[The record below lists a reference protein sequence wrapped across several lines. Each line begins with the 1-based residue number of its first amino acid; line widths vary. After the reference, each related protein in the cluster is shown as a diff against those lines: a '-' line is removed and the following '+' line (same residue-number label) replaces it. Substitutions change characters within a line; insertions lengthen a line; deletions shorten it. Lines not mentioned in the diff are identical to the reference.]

1 MTTNTP
7 ETPADTTLP
16 EAAAPAMQVAGQPG
30 AADLNSILAG
40 HGTSL
45 DAPSAVPQKFNRDG
59 TPAKKR
65 GRKPGQRNTP
75 APEADP
81 AVAPGTAPD
90 APEEKISSLAA
101 SRVAANLTINL
112 GVIVCG
118 PEIGRPV
125 DDKEAKMLQIAY
137 KDYFD
142 TKGVPNL
149 PPEIGLAIAVMG
161 YFAPRLA
168 HPTMTEKIGILW
180 SRITAR
186 FWGKK

>member
-1 MTTNTP
+1 MVTISP
-7 ETPADTTLP
+7 ETPVDTTP
-16 EAAAPAMQVAGQPG
+16 EPQEAPAMQVAGQPA
-30 AADLNSILAG
+30 AADLSSILAG
-40 HGTSL
+40 HGASL

-65 GRKPGQRNTP
+65 GRKPGQRNAP
-75 APEADP
+75 APEA
-81 AVAPGTAPD
+81 TAND
-90 APEEKISSLAA
+90 APEASPAAPDDKISALAA

-125 DDKEAKMLQIAY
+125 DEKEAKMLQIAY

-168 HPTMTEKIGILW
+168 HPTMTEKIGVLW
-180 SRITAR
+180 GRIKGR
-186 FWGKK
+186 FWGRK